1 MENKRHYTVILKYPD
16 GYDDYKYYMVVVG
29 ATTPASAVHIA
40 RKEVFDKLPH
50 HDRFG
55 HSHYDFTHLYTF
67 DGAHI
72 PALSWLD
79 NI

>member
-16 GYDDYKYYMVVVG
+16 WYDDDKYHIAVVG

-40 RKEVFDKLPH
+40 RTGVFDKLPLAE
-50 HDRFG
+50 RFG
-55 HSHYDFTHLYTF
+55 RSHFDFAHLYTF

-72 PALSWLD
+72 PALSWID
-79 NI
+79 DI